1 MGGVKFHTKGQYDQ
15 NLTES
20 GTYIKNCT
28 RFVAVKIII

>member
-20 GTYIKNCT
+20 GL
-28 RFVAVKIII
+28 FIIIEFLRKIQN